1 MGLTAACV
9 FNRQSNGISLQKRP
23 VSAAAF
29 RQVVARWPLALP
41 TAPRKSSPTPW
52 AACGVSS
59 LREGRG
65 SSPSEQGAG
74 RPLVLQHDGEVQAPD
89 ASLRKRA
96 AYISR

>member
-59 LREGRG
+59 LRGGRG
-65 SSPSEQGAG
+65 SSPSGQVAG
-74 RPLVLQHDGEVQAPD
+74 RPLVLQHGGGGQGPY
-89 ASLRKRA
+89 ASLRKQA
-96 AYISR
+96 ACI